1 MIENLALFREAGS
14 NHIEIDSGDL
24 RAYSVENMSKQFFD
38 SFIQSNPT
46 TVGHDP
52 VAVFFR
58 TDEGFCS
65 HTFQL
70 NPAMIS
76 SDLLPDDFVFDFHT
90 ADARFL
96 AEIVDG
102 RDAEALI
109 KVIEE
114 PIGDIAVLKLEP
126 AGSGKSYGDF
136 PVTPGECA
144 KAGLKWCDRE
154 TDISYFLWAFQQ
166 RFSVDCGDQV
176 VILPE
181 SDLSEEQTVEEIMEL
196 FEAGIQDTVNRIRFY
211 SGAYR

>member
-1 MIENLALFREAGS
+1 MAENMALFREGGS
-14 NHIEIDSGDL
+14 NHIEIDSADL
-24 RAYSVENMSKQFFD
+24 LAYSVENMSEQFFG
-38 SFIQSNPT
+38 SFIHSSPT

-58 TDEGFCS
+58 TEEGFCS
-65 HTFQL
+65 HSFQL

-114 PIGDIAVLKLEP
+114 PIGDIAVLKLEA
-126 AGSGKSYGDF
+126 AGAGKSYG
-136 PVTPGECA
+136 A

-154 TDISYFLWAFQQ
+154 SDIPYFLWAFRQ
-166 RFSVDCGDQV
+166 RFNVDCGDRV
-176 VILPE
+176 YALPE
-181 SDLSEEQTVEEIMEL
+181 NDLPEDQTVEEILEH
-196 FEAGIQDTVNRIRFY
+196 FEAGIQETVNRIRFY
-211 SGAYR
+211 SGAFR